1 MNLES
6 TLRSEIQ
13 KAVST
18 LFDQAVDQLQL
29 QPTNQEFEGSHTLVC
44 FPLTKISKKNP
55 EETAKTIGEY
65 LVTNSTLVSKYNV
78 VKGFLN
84 LLINDKTWVEVFSG
98 IYSSKAYGDRTQGAP
113 VSTTNILRLP
123 FAGWVFI
130 RRSTAPADFVQP
142 CGLLRF

>member
-13 KAVST
+13 KAITT
-18 LFDQAVDQLQL
+18 LFSQTVDQLQL

-55 EETAKTIGEY
+55 EETAKAVGEY
-65 LVTNSTLVSKYNV
+65 LVQNSGIVSRFNV

-84 LLINDKTWVEVFSG
+84 LVITDKAWAEVFAG
-98 IYSSKAYGDRTQGAP
+98 I
-113 VSTTNILRLP
+113 
-123 FAGWVFI
+123 
-130 RRSTAPADFVQP
+130 
-142 CGLLRF
+142 